1 MNQTTRT
8 RGLILITVVLAA
20 VIVLGLFFRKND
32 DAEYELSTDASLQL
46 LLEEEPFV
54 SLDDAYILLSG
65 EDSSTVF
72 IDLRSPDVFNKG
84 HMENAVNIPIHNLLE
99 PSTLER
105 LQDTTNHFILYAN
118 SASEGAGAWALLR
131 QLGYTNIKVLQG
143 TYEGY
148 MNGEPSELV
157 DAAEYEFKA
166 VFDQVATQEKGKV
179 LPVKEKEAPQKVVLP
194 KKKVDEPVL
203 EGCF

>member
-1 MNQTTRT
+1 MNQATRT
-8 RGLILITVVLAA
+8 RGLILITVLLAA
-20 VIVLGLFFRKND
+20 VILLGLFFRKND
-32 DAEYELSTDASLQL
+32 QVEYELSTDASLQL

-54 SLDDAYILLSG
+54 SLDDAYMLLSG
-65 EDSSTVF
+65 EASNTVF

-84 HMENAVNIPIHNLLE
+84 HMDDAVNIPIHNLLE

-105 LQDTTNHFILYAN
+105 LEDSTSYVLYGN

-131 QLGYTNIKVLQG
+131 QLGYTNVKALQG

-148 MNGEPSELV
+148 MNGDPSELV
-157 DAAEYEFKA
+157 DAAEYEFQA
-166 VFDQVATQEKGKV
+166 VFDQVATQEKGKI
-179 LPVKEKEAPQKVVLP
+179 LPVKEKEVPKKIVLP
-194 KKKVDEPVL
+194 KKKVEEPAL